1 MNNHSY
7 GGGKVQDVTLNST
20 NNCLTIHYTSG
31 DTTDVALA
39 KASEV
44 LDGLMSKEDKVKLDS
59 LSGNYSSS
67 LSSTVS
73 TVEKLGGIA
82 AGTTVA
88 QLTGKSYNEIFDT
101 LIFPTVNPTFTNP
114 SASISLKSYSNIQ
127 EIGAVAPTTANFN
140 VSFNAGAINL
150 AGTKQNNRAG
160 AQVNVIETIKVNGK
174 PVSPGSNKDVNITV
188 PTVTV
193 TGVASEDKILKL
205 SGGTLSSELSLSY
218 STETKKIILS
228 GQDSV
233 EIASIDA
240 TQFVKDG
247 MVQNV
252 SFDPETKVLTIA
264 FNTDAGIENI
274 EVDLASLVDAY
285 TAGSG
290 ITISKNV
297 ISVDTSIIATKQSVT
312 DIDTKLGSGFSSEST
327 VSQQLA
333 AVKTTAE
340 AATTVS
346 EVDNQI
352 DVKLAELTVAD
363 KDSGFVRS
371 VTQTNGLIEVTK
383 LPILETDIPNL
394 SISKINNLQ
403 SELNNKVPTTRKV
416 NGLSLNQDITL
427 KGSDIALTGYEKGT
441 ESSSIVATDTI
452 NKAISK
458 LENKIDV
465 AASTGVQS
473 IGGAVGVITLRNGQ
487 AATSPAVN
495 LTIAEKELRADV
507 IGVATTAQG
516 NKADTALQSVTA
528 SGSNYLTLT
537 ANSKSGTTQNLTGS
551 ITIQSITTASSE
563 QNGLVEANDVKE
575 YVTSMFQ
582 WVDFV

>member
-1 MNNHSY
+1 MANTTNLSFSKLTTVPSLNLIPGRIY
-7 GGGKVQDVTLNST
+7 FETSTGLIKIAKSETAIDVFGGVRDAHWDEETKH
-20 NNCLTIHYTSG
+20 LTITNANGTVIDLDLS
-31 DTTDVALA
+31 DVASATEVASALSQ
-39 KASEV
+39 KADTSYVNTELNKKV
-44 LDGLMSKEDKVKLDS
+44 DKVVGKQLSTEDYTTTEKTK
-59 LSGNYSSS
+59 LSG
-67 LSSTVS
+67 
-73 TVEKLGGIA
+73 IA
-82 AGTTVA
+82 
-88 QLTGKSYNEIFDT
+88 
-101 LIFPTVNPTFTNP
+101 
-114 SASISLKSYSNIQ
+114 
-127 EIGAVAPTTANFN
+127 
-140 VSFNAGAINL
+140 
-150 AGTKQNNRAG
+150 AG
-160 AQVNVIETIKVNGK
+160 AQVNVIETIKVNGE

-297 ISVDTSIIATKQSVT
+297 ISVDTSTIATKQS
-312 DIDTKLGSGFSSEST
+312 
-327 VSQQLA
+327 
-333 AVKTTAE
+333 
-340 AATTVS
+340 
-346 EVDNQI
+346 
-352 DVKLAELTVAD
+352 VKLAELTVAD

-416 NGLSLNQDITL
+416 NGLSLNKDITL

>member
-1 MNNHSY
+1 MANTTNLSFSKLTTVPSLNLTPGRIY
-7 GGGKVQDVTLNST
+7 FETSTGLIKIAKSETATDVFGGVRDAHWDEETKHLTITNANST
-20 NNCLTIHYTSG
+20 VIDLDLS
-31 DTTDVALA
+31 DVASATEVASALSQ
-39 KASEV
+39 KADTSYVNTELNKKV
-44 LDGLMSKEDKVKLDS
+44 DKVVGKQLSTEDYTTTEKTK
-59 LSGNYSSS
+59 LSG
-67 LSSTVS
+67 
-73 TVEKLGGIA
+73 IA
-82 AGTTVA
+82 
-88 QLTGKSYNEIFDT
+88 
-101 LIFPTVNPTFTNP
+101 
-114 SASISLKSYSNIQ
+114 
-127 EIGAVAPTTANFN
+127 
-140 VSFNAGAINL
+140 
-150 AGTKQNNRAG
+150 AG

-174 PVSPGSNKDVNITV
+174 PVSPGSNKDVDITV
-188 PTVTV
+188 PTV

-205 SGGTLSSELSLSY
+205 SGSTLSSELSLSY

-274 EVDLASLVDAY
+274 EVGLASLVDAY

-297 ISVDTSIIATKQSVT
+297 ISVDTSTIATKQSVT

-346 EVDNQI
+346 GVDNQI

-575 YVTSMFQ
+575 YVTSMFR

>member
-1 MNNHSY
+1 MANTTNLSFSKLTTVPSLNLIPGRIY
-7 GGGKVQDVTLNST
+7 FETSTGLIKIAKSETATDVFGGVRDAHWNEETKH
-20 NNCLTIHYTSG
+20 LTITNANGTVIDLDLS
-31 DTTDVALA
+31 DVASATEVASALSQ
-39 KASEV
+39 KADTSYVNTELNKKV
-44 LDGLMSKEDKVKLDS
+44 DKVVGKRLSTEDYTTTEKTK
-59 LSGNYSSS
+59 LSG
-67 LSSTVS
+67 
-73 TVEKLGGIA
+73 IA
-82 AGTTVA
+82 
-88 QLTGKSYNEIFDT
+88 
-101 LIFPTVNPTFTNP
+101 
-114 SASISLKSYSNIQ
+114 
-127 EIGAVAPTTANFN
+127 
-140 VSFNAGAINL
+140 
-150 AGTKQNNRAG
+150 AG
-160 AQVNVIETIKVNGK
+160 AQVNVIETIKVNGE

-193 TGVASEDKILKL
+193 TGVASKDKILKL

-297 ISVDTSIIATKQSVT
+297 ISVDTSTIATKQSVT

-416 NGLSLNQDITL
+416 NGLSLNQNITL

-473 IGGAVGVITLRNGQ
+473 IGGAVGVITLRNRQ

>member
-1 MNNHSY
+1 MENLY
-7 GGGKVQDVTLNST
+7 L
-20 NNCLTIHYTSG
+20 L
-31 DTTDVALA
+31 
-39 KASEV
+39 EV
-44 LDGLMSKEDKVKLDS
+44 IK
-59 LSGNYSSS
+59 
-67 LSSTVS
+67 
-73 TVEKLGGIA
+73 
-82 AGTTVA
+82 
-88 QLTGKSYNEIFDT
+88 T
-101 LIFPTVNPTFTNP
+101 LILQ
-114 SASISLKSYSNIQ
+114 S
-127 EIGAVAPTTANFN
+127 
-140 VSFNAGAINL
+140 
-150 AGTKQNNRAG
+150 
-160 AQVNVIETIKVNGK
+160 
-174 PVSPGSNKDVNITV
+174 

-297 ISVDTSIIATKQSVT
+297 ISVDTSTIATKQSVT

-427 KGSDIALTGYEKGT
+427 KGSDIALTGYKKGT

-582 WVDFV
+582 

>member
-1 MNNHSY
+1 MANTTNLSFSKLTTVPSLNLIPGRIY
-7 GGGKVQDVTLNST
+7 FETSTGLIKIAKSETATDVFGGVRDAHWDEETKH
-20 NNCLTIHYTSG
+20 LTITNANGTVIDLDLS
-31 DTTDVALA
+31 DVASATEVASALSQ
-39 KASEV
+39 KADTSYVNAELNKKV
-44 LDGLMSKEDKVKLDS
+44 DKVVGKQLSTEDYTTTEKTK
-59 LSGNYSSS
+59 LSG
-67 LSSTVS
+67 
-73 TVEKLGGIA
+73 IA
-82 AGTTVA
+82 
-88 QLTGKSYNEIFDT
+88 
-101 LIFPTVNPTFTNP
+101 
-114 SASISLKSYSNIQ
+114 
-127 EIGAVAPTTANFN
+127 
-140 VSFNAGAINL
+140 
-150 AGTKQNNRAG
+150 AG
-160 AQVNVIETIKVNGK
+160 AQVNVIETIKVNGE
-174 PVSPGSNKDVNITV
+174 PVSPGSNKDVNI
-188 PTVTV
+188 TVTV

-297 ISVDTSIIATKQSVT
+297 ISVDTSTIATKQSVT

-427 KGSDIALTGYEKGT
+427 KGSDIALTGYKKGT
-441 ESSSIVATDTI
+441 ERSSIVATDTI

-582 WVDFV
+582 CVDFV

>member
-1 MNNHSY
+1 MANTTNLSFSKLTTVPSLNLIPGRIY
-7 GGGKVQDVTLNST
+7 FETSTGLIKIAKSETAIDVFGGVRDAHWDAETKH
-20 NNCLTIHYTSG
+20 LTITNANGTVIDLDLS
-31 DTTDVALA
+31 DVASATEVASALSQ
-39 KASEV
+39 KADTSYVNTELNKKV
-44 LDGLMSKEDKVKLDS
+44 DKVVGKQLSTEDYTTTEKTK
-59 LSGNYSSS
+59 LSG
-67 LSSTVS
+67 
-73 TVEKLGGIA
+73 IA
-82 AGTTVA
+82 
-88 QLTGKSYNEIFDT
+88 
-101 LIFPTVNPTFTNP
+101 
-114 SASISLKSYSNIQ
+114 
-127 EIGAVAPTTANFN
+127 
-140 VSFNAGAINL
+140 
-150 AGTKQNNRAG
+150 AG
-160 AQVNVIETIKVNGK
+160 AQVNVIETIKVNGE

-297 ISVDTSIIATKQSVT
+297 ISVDTSTIATKQSVT

>member
-1 MNNHSY
+1 MANTTNLSFSKLTTVPSLNLIPGRIY
-7 GGGKVQDVTLNST
+7 FETSTGLIKIAKSETATDVFGGVRDAHWNEETKH
-20 NNCLTIHYTSG
+20 LTITNANGTVIDLDLS
-31 DTTDVALA
+31 DVASATEVASALSQ
-39 KASEV
+39 KADTSYVNTELNKKV
-44 LDGLMSKEDKVKLDS
+44 DKVVGKRLSTEDYTTTEKTK
-59 LSGNYSSS
+59 LSG
-67 LSSTVS
+67 
-73 TVEKLGGIA
+73 IA
-82 AGTTVA
+82 
-88 QLTGKSYNEIFDT
+88 
-101 LIFPTVNPTFTNP
+101 
-114 SASISLKSYSNIQ
+114 
-127 EIGAVAPTTANFN
+127 
-140 VSFNAGAINL
+140 
-150 AGTKQNNRAG
+150 AG
-160 AQVNVIETIKVNGK
+160 AQVNVIETIKVNGE

-193 TGVASEDKILKL
+193 TGVASKDKILKL

-297 ISVDTSIIATKQSVT
+297 ISVDTSTIATKQSVT
-312 DIDTKLGSGFSSEST
+312 DIDTKLGSGFSSKST

-416 NGLSLNQDITL
+416 NGLSLNQNITL

-473 IGGAVGVITLRNGQ
+473 IGGAVGVITLRNRQ

-537 ANSKSGTTQNLTGS
+537 ANSKRGTTQNLTGS

>member
-1 MNNHSY
+1 MANTTNLSFS
-7 GGGKVQDVTLNST
+7 KLTTVPSLNLIPGRIYFETST
-20 NNCLTIHYTSG
+20 GLIKIAKSETA
-31 DTTDVALA
+31 TDVFGGVRDAHWDKETKHLIITNSNDTVIDLDLSDVA
-39 KASEV
+39 SATEVASILSRKADTSYVNTELNKKV
-44 LDGLMSKEDKVKLDS
+44 DKVVGKQLSTEDYTTTEKTK
-59 LSGNYSSS
+59 LSG
-67 LSSTVS
+67 
-73 TVEKLGGIA
+73 IA
-82 AGTTVA
+82 
-88 QLTGKSYNEIFDT
+88 
-101 LIFPTVNPTFTNP
+101 
-114 SASISLKSYSNIQ
+114 
-127 EIGAVAPTTANFN
+127 
-140 VSFNAGAINL
+140 
-150 AGTKQNNRAG
+150 AG
-160 AQVNVIETIKVNGK
+160 AQVNVIETIKVNGE

-274 EVDLASLVDAY
+274 EVDLASLVVAY

-290 ITISKNV
+290 ITINKNV
-297 ISVDTSIIATKQSVT
+297 ISVDTSTIATKQSVT

-383 LPILETDIPNL
+383 LSILETDIPNL

-473 IGGAVGVITLRNGQ
+473 IGGAVGVITLRNRQ

-551 ITIQSITTASSE
+551 ITIQNITTASSE

>member
-1 MNNHSY
+1 MANTTNLSFSKLTTVPSLNLIPGRIY
-7 GGGKVQDVTLNST
+7 FETSTGLIKIAKSETATDVFGGVRDAHWDEETKH
-20 NNCLTIHYTSG
+20 LTITNANGTVIDLDLS
-31 DTTDVALA
+31 DVASATEVASALSQ
-39 KASEV
+39 KADTSYVDTELNKKV
-44 LDGLMSKEDKVKLDS
+44 DKVVGKQLSTEDYTTTEKTK
-59 LSGNYSSS
+59 LSG
-67 LSSTVS
+67 
-73 TVEKLGGIA
+73 IA
-82 AGTTVA
+82 
-88 QLTGKSYNEIFDT
+88 
-101 LIFPTVNPTFTNP
+101 
-114 SASISLKSYSNIQ
+114 
-127 EIGAVAPTTANFN
+127 
-140 VSFNAGAINL
+140 
-150 AGTKQNNRAG
+150 AG

-188 PTVTV
+188 PTVT
-193 TGVASEDKILKL
+193 GVASKDKILKL

-252 SFDPETKVLTIA
+252 SFDPKTKVLTIA

-297 ISVDTSIIATKQSVT
+297 ISVDTSTIATKQSVT

-427 KGSDIALTGYEKGT
+427 KGSDIALTGYKKGT

>member
-1 MNNHSY
+1 MANTTNLSFSKLTTVPSLNLIPGRIY
-7 GGGKVQDVTLNST
+7 FETSTGLIKIAKSETATDVFGGVRDAHWDEETKH
-20 NNCLTIHYTSG
+20 LTITNANGTVIDLDLS
-31 DTTDVALA
+31 DVASATEVASALSK
-39 KASEV
+39 KADTSYVNTELNKKV
-44 LDGLMSKEDKVKLDS
+44 DKVTGKQ
-59 LSGNYSSS
+59 LSTEDY
-67 LSSTVS
+67 T
-73 TVEKLGGIA
+73 TTEKTKLG
-82 AGTTVA
+82 
-88 QLTGKSYNEIFDT
+88 
-101 LIFPTVNPTFTNP
+101 
-114 SASISLKSYSNIQ
+114 NI
-127 EIGAVAPTTANFN
+127 E
-140 VSFNAGAINL
+140 
-150 AGTKQNNRAG
+150 AG
-160 AQVNVIETIKVNGK
+160 AQVNVIETIKVNGE

-297 ISVDTSIIATKQSVT
+297 ISVDTSTIATKQSVT

-394 SISKINNLQ
+394 SISKITNLQ

-473 IGGAVGVITLRNGQ
+473 IGGAVGVITLRNRQ

>member
-1 MNNHSY
+1 MANTTNLSFSKLTTVPSLNLIPGRIY
-7 GGGKVQDVTLNST
+7 FETSTGLIKIAKSETATDVFGGVRDAHWDEETKH
-20 NNCLTIHYTSG
+20 LTITNANGTVIDLDLS
-31 DTTDVALA
+31 DVASATEVASALSQ
-39 KASEV
+39 KADTSYVNTELNKKV
-44 LDGLMSKEDKVKLDS
+44 DKVVGKQLSTEDYTTTEKTK
-59 LSGNYSSS
+59 LSG
-67 LSSTVS
+67 
-73 TVEKLGGIA
+73 IA
-82 AGTTVA
+82 
-88 QLTGKSYNEIFDT
+88 
-101 LIFPTVNPTFTNP
+101 
-114 SASISLKSYSNIQ
+114 
-127 EIGAVAPTTANFN
+127 
-140 VSFNAGAINL
+140 
-150 AGTKQNNRAG
+150 AG
-160 AQVNVIETIKVNGK
+160 AQVNVIETIKVNGE

-188 PTVTV
+188 PTVT
-193 TGVASEDKILKL
+193 GVASKDKILKL

-297 ISVDTSIIATKQSVT
+297 ISVDTSTIATKQSVT